1 MAKFHYVD
9 PEDTTRDPFA
19 PEQDAESDFEKL
31 LNSEAAPTGARR
43 FRMGEQVSGEV
54 VRVGTEFVFIEL
66 GGKNTGSM
74 ASDEFTAGGLPM
86 PKLGDTV
93 EAYVRQDSGSE
104 IILTRTLRRGEV
116 DSTLLQQAHES
127 NLPVEAKIEKVTK
140 GGFEATLS
148 GKRAFIPF
156 SQMEL
161 GRIVDENAYIG
172 QVLKF
177 HISEFKQGGRN
188 IVLSR
193 KQLLREERE
202 SKQSE
207 ILNTLEVGQTLRAT
221 ITRTATFGAFADIGG
236 IEGLI
241 PISELAWKRLKSP
254 DEVVK
259 IGDVVQVRVLK
270 IEHVPKLRIALSAKN
285 AGEDPWMGIA
295 SRLMPGT
302 VLDGEVTRLSDFGAF
317 VSVAEGVEGLV
328 HISQLAWD
336 KRVAHPRDIVS
347 TGQAV
352 KVHVL
357 NVELADH
364 KLSLSIKGPMPEEM
378 QTRLKHKREGT
389 TALTEEEKAQ
399 MTEWENFRKAAVA
412 KPTAEQAN
420 VFAAAFA
427 KAGRRKS

>member
-1 MAKFHYVD
+1 
-9 PEDTTRDPFA
+9 
-19 PEQDAESDFEKL
+19 
-31 LNSEAAPTGARR
+31 
-43 FRMGEQVSGEV
+43 
-54 VRVGTEFVFIEL
+54 
-66 GGKNTGSM
+66 
-74 ASDEFTAGGLPM
+74 
-86 PKLGDTV
+86 
-93 EAYVRQDSGSE
+93 
-104 IILTRTLRRGEV
+104 
-116 DSTLLQQAHES
+116 
-127 NLPVEAKIEKVTK
+127 
-140 GGFEATLS
+140 
-148 GKRAFIPF
+148 
-156 SQMEL
+156 MEL